1 MKSRV
6 QVLLVQ
12 VSDIIDAVRRLC
24 AFHTLFR
31 LQSFPASN
39 IQHHTSRCVVIPCVP
54 GNSLVALMCVYKP
67 TTRLPTFLLCSVAV
81 SPSPSLCR
89 RRCVAVAVSPSL
101 LLCCLLCCGW
111 HVCGC
116 EKIEAPAW
124 WRGGVVVVVVGLMY
138 YNVVAS
144 SSSHSVI
151 VVRSLF
157 VRCSFVVRS
166 FDRSFVV
173 ASVCR

>member
-124 WRGGVVVVVVGLMY
+124 WRGSGGGGVNVLQCCGVVVV
-138 YNVVAS
+138 AF
-144 SSSHSVI
+144 SHRRSF

-157 VRCSFVVRS
+157 VRCSFV
-166 FDRSFVV
+166 RSFVRCC
-173 ASVCR
+173 VCL